1 MGSRTDANPRFRRGG
16 TRYIV
21 GAVSGAHFLSHV
33 YLLAFP
39 PLFPLLG
46 AEFDLTTAQLGLLV
60 TAIYLPTLFLQIPL
74 GELVDR
80 IGAKRILVGGLVV
93 TSLGVSLSG
102 LATGYWMLLAFAFL
116 SGIGQSVF
124 HPADYAFLESVTTS
138 ENQGTAFSL
147 HTFGGFAGFA
157 AAPVLVGGIGIRY
170 GWQPALL
177 AVGSLG
183 FVYAAILLVTAAPV
197 YRRQIREREQAASAD
212 GSGEPA
218 EAAGSDDYGGP
229 ENERNSENEPDPD
242 ASDDDGGF
250 VATVSQLLRPKLLVV
265 FGFYLLSMMAIVGL
279 QSFTT
284 VFAVDSLGFG
294 DASANN
300 LLTAYLVGTAVG
312 VIAGGPLADRL
323 PFQPVL
329 VVAFVAA
336 AAGVFLAVIIPSS
349 ASFVA
354 AAALF
359 TCIGLAIGVALPSR
373 DTFAT
378 TVAEAGS
385 TGKSFGFFF
394 TGLSLGAVISPALLG
409 VVIDE
414 VSVGAAFLVIVGILL
429 VAASVIVGVSMAD
442 RRRSSGV

>member
-21 GAVSGAHFLSHV
+21 GAVSAAHFLSHV

-93 TSLGVSLSG
+93 TSLGVALSG
-102 LATGYWMLLAFAFL
+102 LATSYWLLLAFAFL

-124 HPADYAFLESVTTS
+124 HPADYALLESVTTS
-138 ENQGTAFSL
+138 ENQGKAFSL

-170 GWQPALL
+170 GWQAALL
-177 AVGSLG
+177 AAGSLG

-197 YRRQIREREQAASAD
+197 YRCQIRERAASAD
-212 GSGEPA
+212 GSGEP
-218 EAAGSDDYGGP
+218 EVAASSDDRITSG
-229 ENERNSENEPDPD
+229 NEPEPD
-242 ASDDDGGF
+242 ASDDGGF
-250 VATVSQLLRPKLLVV
+250 VATVSQLLQPKLLVV

-284 VFAVDSLGFG
+284 VFAVDALGFG

-300 LLTAYLVGTAVG
+300 LLTAYLVGTAIG

-323 PFQPVL
+323 PFQPIL
-329 VVAFVAA
+329 VVAFAA
-336 AAGVFLAVIIPSS
+336 AASGVFLAVIIPSS
-349 ASFVA
+349 TGFA
-354 AAALF
+354 AAVTLF

-414 VSVGAAFLVIVGILL
+414 VSVGAAFLVIVAILL
-429 VAASVIVGVSMAD
+429 VAASVIVGVSLVD
-442 RRRSSGV
+442 RRRPSGA